1 MSTLQP
7 SWNDAAMRLLAP
19 LLLATAL
26 ALPAAAQTRFK
37 DVGDEVGV
45 GRNLSGEECKLRLTS
60 RGQDN
65 VDRFG
70 LFCGTWRQ
78 PSAILQTFK
87 TSDRFKPEVFIVDS
101 PWAKAYPSRIAACD
115 DVKPATLLGVPAAYR
130 TCRARDGGFPIVAM
144 TARHEGSA
152 WLVEA
157 MPTNLAVAEAAIAVH
172 SGTKA
177 ATDGKDGSRT
187 AMIRAWETQ
196 YQTDAGRI
204 AVGDQQVIADL
215 KELLLSQVYAR
226 RLGDAEKSTRQ
237 LIDVWGRIVGPDS
250 GALARAYADLGLVYY
265 LMRRLDDSESALAEA
280 EKRAKLSPAADD
292 EGRVLAYRGGLAL
305 RLGDNE
311 KALGY
316 MRQSLQVR
324 RDRKLNARSI
334 GHSAL
339 FEMEALAQLGRYED
353 VIAAG
358 NETLPMLIQGYGSIH
373 PLVAN
378 VHYTT
383 GDAKLRLNRP
393 AEARADFQKTV
404 DQRERLFGDG
414 SRLGSALLFLA
425 AATAREQG
433 PAAAYPIIERAVT
446 STAKEPPGGLG
457 IGTGQAGL
465 AINTLMQVAASDP
478 SKAKRAL
485 ELAALVAQQPG
496 GGVTSDAI
504 NKMAA
509 RLEAGD
515 AGTGTAARALQDA
528 VKREGEI
535 RAAIAR
541 NLSVQD
547 GQKSDPAGDAR
558 LQADLDKAMAEI
570 ATAERQLQA
579 GFPRYAALVA
589 TQPARPA
596 DLGAM
601 LKGDEALMQIL
612 PTAYG
617 TYSIVIRAGGA
628 VTAGASAL
636 KAEDIEGLVA
646 GLRAGLDW
654 QGGRERP
661 YDLAAAHR
669 LYVELFKPVESA
681 LSGVRHITLVQGGAL
696 QSLPLGVL
704 LTDPPQGTGYAGQPW
719 LARRYVLAVA
729 TSLRS
734 FADLRRA
741 AAKPPAPEP
750 FIGFADPTFT
760 AGATETRGLG
770 DVLNACRMDAGID
783 PAVLRKLPRLPE
795 TADEAK
801 AVARALGAGDTK
813 VATGT
818 QASEQAVTGANLG
831 RYRVVYFATHGL
843 LSGEAR
849 CLNEPALALTPPSSR
864 SGRVDGLL
872 DASEIANLKLNADWV
887 VLSACNTAGPGG
899 ELTGDALSGLA
910 RAFFYAGARSV
921 VASHWPVFSKPT
933 ATMMTRV
940 FDAYGKAPAIGKAA
954 AVREGQLL
962 LMDQGPTA
970 HPAVWAPFVIV
981 GDS

>member
-1 MSTLQP
+1 MSTRP
-7 SWNDAAMRLLAP
+7 TSWSHAATRLLAP
-19 LLLATAL
+19 LLLAAAL

-37 DVGDEVGV
+37 AVGDELGV
-45 GRNLSGEECKLRLTS
+45 GRNLSGEECKLRLTQRS
-60 RGQDN
+60 QEN

-78 PSAILQTFK
+78 PSAILQTFRA
-87 TSDRFKPEVFIVDS
+87 SERFKPEVIILEGT
-101 PWAKAYPSRIAACD
+101 WARAYPLRIADCD
-115 DVKPATLLGVPAAYR
+115 GVKASTVLGGPAAYR
-130 TCRARDGGFPIVAM
+130 TCKARDGGFPMVAM
-144 TARHEGSA
+144 ATRHEGNG

-172 SGTKA
+172 DGVRP
-177 ATDGKDGSRT
+177 ATGGGDGSRT
-187 AMIRAWETQ
+187 ALIRAWETQ
-196 YQTDAGRI
+196 YQTDAARI

-215 KELLLSQVYAR
+215 KELVLSQVYAR
-226 RLGDAEKSTRQ
+226 RLGDAEKTARQ
-237 LIDVWGRIVGPDS
+237 LIDVWGRMLGADS
-250 GALARAYADLGLVYY
+250 AALGRAYADLGLVYY
-265 LMRRLDDSESALAEA
+265 MMYRLDDSETALAEA

-305 RLGDNE
+305 RQGEGD
-311 KALGY
+311 KALDF

-324 RDRKLNARSI
+324 RDRKLNARSL

-339 FEMEALAQLGRYED
+339 FEMDVLGQLGRYPD
-353 VIAAG
+353 VISAG
-358 NETLPMLIQGYGSIH
+358 DETLPLLFQGYGSIH
-373 PLVAN
+373 PLIAN
-378 VHYTT
+378 AYYVT
-383 GDAKLRLNRP
+383 GDAKLRLGR
-393 AEARADFQKTV
+393 AADARADFQKAV
-404 DQRERLFGDG
+404 EMRERLFGDG
-414 SRLGSALLFLA
+414 SRLGSALLYLA
-425 AATAREQG
+425 VATAREQG
-433 PAAAYPIIERAVT
+433 PAAAFPIIDRAV
-446 STAKEPPGGLG
+446 SVTAKEPPGGLG
-457 IGTGQAGL
+457 IGVGQAGF
-465 AINTLMQVAASDP
+465 AINILMQVANSDP

-485 ELAALVAQQPG
+485 ELAAMVAQQPG

-509 RLEAGD
+509 RLEAAD

-528 VKREGEI
+528 VKREIEI
-535 RAAIAR
+535 RASIAR
-541 NLSVQD
+541 NAAAES
-547 GQKSDPAGDAR
+547 QKPDPARDAR
-558 LQADLDKAMAEI
+558 LQAELEKAAGEI

-589 TQPARPA
+589 TQPVTPA

-612 PTAYG
+612 PSSSG

-628 VTAGASAL
+628 VAVGASAL
-636 KAEDIEGLVA
+636 KAEDIEGAVA

-661 YDLAAAHR
+661 FDLPAAHR
-669 LYVELFKPVESA
+669 LYIELFKPVEAA
-681 LSGVRHITLVQGGAL
+681 LAGVRHITLVQGGAL

-704 LTDPPQGTGYAGQPW
+704 LTDPPQGNGYAGQPW

-741 AAKPPAPEP
+741 AAKPAAPEP
-750 FIGFADPTFT
+750 FIGFADPTFS
-760 AGATETRGLG
+760 AGVTETRGLG
-770 DVLNACRMDAGID
+770 EVINTCRMDAGID
-783 PAVLRKLPRLPE
+783 PAVVRRLPRLPE

-813 VATGT
+813 VATGI
-818 QASEQAVTGANLG
+818 QASEQAVTGANLS

-849 CLNEPALALTPPSSR
+849 CLNEPALALTPPSAR
-864 SGRVDGLL
+864 SGRIDGLL

-933 ATMMTRV
+933 ATMMARV
-940 FDAYGKAPAIGKAA
+940 FDAYAKAPAAGKAA
-954 AVREGQLL
+954 AVREGQLA
-962 LMDQGPTA
+962 LMDQGPLA
-970 HPAVWAPFVIV
+970 HPTVWAPFVIV